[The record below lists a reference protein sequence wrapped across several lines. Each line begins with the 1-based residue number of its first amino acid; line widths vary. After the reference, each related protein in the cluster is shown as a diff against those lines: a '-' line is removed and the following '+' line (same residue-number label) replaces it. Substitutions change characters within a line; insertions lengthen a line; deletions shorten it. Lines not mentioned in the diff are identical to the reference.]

1 MGVLEMIDMD
11 SYRAEK
17 QAMRELVLE
26 DEDAEIDPV
35 PGDGAGGRPEPELDR
50 LSNII
55 AEFNDV
61 FGGIE
66 WENEDR
72 VRRMITSDIPAGVVF
87 EQTYGPGSAT

>member
-1 MGVLEMIDMD
+1 MEREHLDPVLDRCTAA
-11 SYRAEK
+11 YVN
-17 QAMRELVLE
+17 EL

-35 PGDGAGGRPEPELDR
+35 PGDGGGGRPEPELDR

-55 AEFNDV
+55 AEFNDL

-72 VRRMITSDIPAGVVF
+72 VRRMITSDIPAGVAF